1 MGRDKPHINIVMIG
15 HVDCGKST
23 TAGHLILKYG
33 GIDKKMF
40 ERLEEEALN
49 LGKASFKYA
58 FIFDKLRLERERGIT
73 IDISMRKF
81 ETNNFIFSMIDVP
94 GHRDFIKNMIRGS
107 SQADMGLLVVSAIPS
122 EFEMGIS
129 KTGQTRE
136 HAILALTMGVKQLI
150 VAVNKMDD
158 RRVNYSESRF
168 NEVKEEVSK
177 LLKKIGFKTET
188 TFIPIS
194 GYYAENL
201 FEKSNNM
208 QWYKGPTLVE
218 ILDSLTPPK
227 RPVEKPLRIPIQ
239 NVYRIGGVGT
249 ITVGRV
255 ESGVL
260 KPGMQVVF
268 APIQFK
274 TVVRS
279 IEMHHESIPEAI
291 PGDNIGFNIYRL
303 HNSIKIDHGVVCG
316 DVNNDPPVGVVSFQ
330 AQVIVLDHP
339 GKIKVG
345 YTPILDCHT
354 SHIPCRFSKIL
365 NKVNLRTGQQR
376 EDNPS
381 YVKSG
386 DSALIN
392 LVPIKP
398 LCVESFTEYPSLGR
412 FAVRDLRTTV
422 AVGVI
427 KSVEKKVEK
436 TNTDD
441 NKDKQD
447 K

>member
-40 ERLEEEALN
+40 ERLEKEALN
-49 LGKASFKYA
+49 LGKPSFKYA

-107 SQADMGLLVVSAIPS
+107 SQADMGLLVVSAIQS
-122 EFEMGIS
+122 EFEVGIS

-239 NVYRIGGVGT
+239 DVYRIGGVGT
-249 ITVGRV
+249 VPVGRV

-291 PGDNIGFNIYRL
+291 PGDNIGFNINNVNYRDL
-303 HNSIKIDHGVVCG
+303 GRGVVCG

-339 GKIKVG
+339 GEIKIG
-345 YTPILDCHT
+345 YTPVLDCHT
-354 SHIPCRFSKIL
+354 SHIACRFSEIL
-365 NKVNLRTGQQR
+365 NKVNMRTGKQR

-381 YVKSG
+381 FVKNG

-398 LCVESFTEYPSLGR
+398 LCVDSFKEYPSLGR
-412 FAVRDLRTTV
+412 FAVRDMRTTV